1 MKIIIADDH
10 AMFRD
15 GIREILL
22 KTFFVQEVDEA
33 SSGEELLGKVLDKQY
48 DIILLDIGLPGK
60 RGLEVLKEIQ
70 TIRPGMKV
78 IMLSMHSEKRY
89 AIKALKANASG
100 YVTKDVS
107 SEELLKAIQKVSEG
121 KKYISE
127 NLAEQIAESFNKQ
140 EPSLSYETL
149 SEREMTVL
157 LKISQGK
164 KIKEIAED
172 LNVGS
177 STVSTYRSRI
187 LEKLNLQSDADIIR
201 YVIDNGLVE

>member
-1 MKIIIADDH
+1 
-10 AMFRD
+10 
-15 GIREILL
+15 
-22 KTFFVQEVDEA
+22 
-33 SSGEELLGKVLDKQY
+33 
-48 DIILLDIGLPGK
+48 
-60 RGLEVLKEIQ
+60 
-70 TIRPGMKV
+70 
-78 IMLSMHSEKRY
+78 MLSMHSEKRY

-127 NLAEQIAESFNKQ
+127 NLAEQIAESFYKE

-164 KIKEIAED
+164 KIKEIATE
-172 LNVGS
+172 LNVVS

-201 YVIDNGLVE
+201 YAIDNGLVE

>member
-22 KTFFVQEVDEA
+22 KTSLVQEVDET
-33 SSGEELLGKVLDKQY
+33 SSGEELLGKILDKQY
-48 DIILLDIGLPGK
+48 DMVLLDIGLLGK
-60 RGLEVLKEIQ
+60 RGLEVLSEIQ
-70 TIRPGMKV
+70 TMRPGMPV

-89 AIKALKANASG
+89 AVKALKANASG

-127 NLAEQIAESFNKQ
+127 NLAEEIAESFYKE
-140 EPSLSYETL
+140 EPSLAYESL

-164 KIKEIAED
+164 KIKEIAAE
-172 LNVGS
+172 LSVGS
-177 STVSTYRSRI
+177 STISTYRSRI
-187 LEKLNLQSDADIIR
+187 LEKLSLRSDADIIK
-201 YVIDNGLVE
+201 YAIDNKLME

>member
-22 KTFFVQEVDEA
+22 KTSFISEVDET
-33 SSGEELLGKVLDKQY
+33 SSGEELLGKILDKQY
-48 DIILLDIGLPGK
+48 DMVLLDIGLPGK
-60 RGLEVLKEIQ
+60 RGLEVLSEIKAIQ
-70 TIRPGMKV
+70 PEMPV

-127 NLAEQIAESFNKQ
+127 NLAEQIAESFYKE

-164 KIKEIAED
+164 KIKEIAAE
-172 LNVGS
+172 LNVVS

-187 LEKLNLQSDADIIR
+187 LEKLNLHSDADIIR
-201 YVIDNGLVE
+201 YAIDKGLVE

>member
-22 KTFFVQEVDEA
+22 KTSFVQEVDEA
-33 SSGEELLGKVLDKQY
+33 SSGEELLGKILDKQY

-70 TIRPGMKV
+70 TIRPGMAV

-89 AIKALKANASG
+89 AVKALKANASG

-107 SEELLKAIQKVSEG
+107 SDELLKAIQKVSAG

-127 NLAEQIAESFNKQ
+127 NLAQEIAGSFYKK
-140 EPSLSYETL
+140 ETSLLYETL

-157 LKISQGK
+157 LKIASGE
-164 KIKEIAED
+164 KIKEIAAD

-177 STVSTYRSRI
+177 STISTYRARI
-187 LEKLNLQSDADIIR
+187 LEKLNLHSDVDIIR
-201 YVIDNGLVE
+201 YAIDNELIE

>member
-22 KTFFVQEVDEA
+22 KTSFIQEVDEV
-33 SSGEELLGKVLDKQY
+33 SSGEELLGKILDKQY

-70 TIRPGMKV
+70 TIRPGMPV

-89 AIKALKANASG
+89 AVKALKANAAG

-107 SEELLKAIQKVSEG
+107 SDELLKAIQKVSAG

-127 NLAEQIAESFNKQ
+127 NLAEEIAGSFYKE
-140 EPSLSYETL
+140 EPSLSHESL
-149 SEREMTVL
+149 SERELTVL
-157 LKISQGK
+157 LKIANGK

-187 LEKLNLQSDADIIR
+187 LEKLNLQTDADIIR
-201 YVIDNGLVE
+201 YAIDNGLVE